1 MPKDLIELSDE
12 ISKKYGN
19 SPALLFKPGF
29 KYVSWSY
36 KTLSQDSEKAAGY
49 FQSLGLEK
57 GDRVLIWGPNSPM
70 WVITFFACA
79 RAGIILVP
87 LDIKSPPEFVENVK
101 SQTNPKFAFVSKAT
115 PSECESIG
123 VPLIYMEDLPSL
135 YDQFSYYEKIDVSED
150 DLIEVMFTSGTTGDP
165 KGVMLTHK
173 NLISNLDSVSKV
185 ITGKKSDRL
194 LSILPLSH
202 MFEQMG
208 GMLFPLKIGAN
219 VTYVTSRRPK
229 AIFKTMQDRKVTV
242 MLLVP
247 QALDLFK
254 KGIEREIER
263 QGKAKIFRKLMDLSN
278 HVPKFARKLIFRSL
292 RKQLGGS
299 MRLIFAGGAPLQEP
313 VGKWWESLGIDVIQG
328 YGATEASP
336 VIACHPESNPRYD
349 SPGSPVPG
357 VKIKIADDG
366 EVLVSGDNITPGY
379 WKNDE
384 KTNEAFENN
393 WYKTGDQ
400 GLIDSNGFLRLSG
413 RKKDMIVLSNGQNV
427 FPEDIETILVQHD
440 SIIDAAVVGLD
451 TEEGIEVHA
460 ALLLTNQLDA
470 APSVAWANSQLASHQ
485 RIRKHTVWKAEDFP
499 RTHTLKIKKPLVIE
513 ALLDGSANEEI
524 SEKSSDTESEDPLT
538 KVLSDLSGISPIQ
551 LHNSLKLE
559 SDVGLDSL
567 GRVELLSAIEEDLE
581 IFIDDGNISPETT
594 IADLQLLVS
603 TADKTSKQR
612 APINWGLNLWV
623 KSVRKFIQSIFI
635 FPMLS
640 ISYKIEVK
648 GREHLSAIEGPSLL
662 IGNHVLHMDH
672 ALYIKALPSNIRKKL
687 AVAAGAHMYNNLVR
701 GFIITLLGNA
711 FPFATAKAEKTH
723 NKGNV
728 RDSLENMGT
737 IMDRGW
743 SVLIFP
749 EGELTVGGPMKPF
762 LSGTGLMAVAGNLPV
777 IPMSIQVDKLGSPV
791 YIPFLRR
798 GKITVT
804 FGKPMSPPW
813 NGTPDQVTSMLE
825 KSVSE
830 LSSGT

>member
-1 MPKDLIELSDE
+1 MPKDIIELSDD
-12 ISKKYGN
+12 ISEKYGD
-19 SPALLFKPGF
+19 SPAVLFKPGF

-36 KTLSQDSEKAAGY
+36 KKLSEDSKKAAGY

-57 GDRVLIWGPNSPM
+57 GDRVLIWGPNSPL
-70 WVITFFACA
+70 WVISFFACA

-101 SQTNPKFAFVSKAT
+101 TRTNPKFALVSRAT
-115 PSECESIG
+115 PSERESIA

-135 YDQFSYYEKIDVSED
+135 YEQYSSYKEPNISED
-150 DLIEVMFTSGTTGDP
+150 DLVEIMFTSGTTGDP

-219 VTYVTSRRPK
+219 ITYVTSRRPK
-229 AIFKTMQDRKVTV
+229 SIFKTMQDRKVTV

-263 QGKAKIFRKLMDLSN
+263 QGKTKIFQRLMGLSP
-278 HVPKFARKLIFRSL
+278 HVPKFMKKRIFRSL
-292 RKQLGGS
+292 RKQMGGS

-349 SPGSPVPG
+349 SPGPPLPG
-357 VKIKIADDG
+357 VKIKIANDG

-379 WKNDE
+379 WENEE
-384 KTNEAFENN
+384 KTNEAFEDN

-400 GLIDSNGFLRLSG
+400 GLIDSNGFLRLNG

-440 SIIDAAVVGLD
+440 SVIDAAVVGLD
-451 TEEGIEVHA
+451 TEEGVEVHA
-460 ALLLTNQLDA
+460 ALLLTDQLEA
-470 APSVAWANSQLASHQ
+470 NASVSWANSQLASHQ
-485 RIRKHTVWKAEDFP
+485 RIRNHTVWQAEDFP
-499 RTHTLKIKKPLVIE
+499 RTHTLKVKKTLVIE
-513 ALLDGSANEEI
+513 ALLDGSDNEEI
-524 SEKSSDTESEDPLT
+524 TEKPADTEDEDPLT
-538 KVLSDLSGISPIQ
+538 KVLSDLSGIPPYQIQ
-551 LHNSLKLE
+551 SNWKLE

-581 IFIDDGNISPETT
+581 IFIDDGDVSPETT
-594 IADLQLLVS
+594 IADLRLLVS
-603 TADKTSKQR
+603 TSDKASKQR

-648 GREHLSAIEGPSLL
+648 GRENLSTVDEPSLL

-672 ALYIKALPSNIRKKL
+672 AVYIKTLPSNIRKRL

-701 GFIITLLGNA
+701 GFMITLLGNA
-711 FPFATAKAEKTH
+711 FPFATGKAEKTH

-737 IMDRGW
+737 IMDKGW

-777 IPMSIQVDKLGSPV
+777 IPMNIHVDKLGAPA

-798 GKITVT
+798 GKITVK
-804 FGKPMSPPW
+804 FGGPMFPPW
-813 NGTPDQVTSMLE
+813 NGTPDQITNILE